1 MPVKKI
7 QNNTELQSELT
18 TAGDKLV
25 VIDFTAS
32 WCGPCRI
39 IAPIF
44 EQLSNKYSS
53 TVFLKV
59 DVDEC
64 SAISESYSVTAMPTF
79 VFIRNSS
86 KITQITGGDPK
97 ALEKKISELAG
108 GPDDG
113 ESSGVPGHI
122 DLNSLLNKPECECLN
137 EADDHP
143 YSHCLTSGGGY
154 LESDCDEQ
162 LILSFSYIQPVKIH
176 SLKVKAPRDKGPKN
190 VRLFINQPRTLD
202 FDQADSITSV
212 QDLVLEPND
221 LSDDA
226 IIPLR
231 YVKFQN
237 VQNLQIFFKDNQEN
251 TETTQVDYLTAI
263 GSPISATKMGEFK
276 RITSRERRFYKKLWQ
291 NSGKHKDRVIIA
303 NFVVTGSVTHNRLF
317 NRMTDEIQAKKFI
330 FVHDLRMAITHQ
342 NFQEYIGW
350 IKMTKS
356 FIRDYNKKGNPFSEF
371 SLTLI
376 MTTAWNDERLDFT
389 HLVDNSTNLRLI
401 RSIDCEKKI
410 WTPALNIINEKSTSH
425 GSKADGDENF
435 CRIFQNGTIH
445 YFSRMKLTLSCAMD
459 LHQYP
464 FDKQKCQMEAQSWLL
479 PQDDLIL
486 KFREYQPF
494 SKSENLNLIE
504 FKLVGYNLQKSV
516 KSDIDIGQRSVLII
530 EFHLE
535 REFGFY
541 LLNHYIPSSIFVVAS
556 WTSFWLHPEAGPPR
570 VTLALTTML
579 TLVTSAKN
587 SVSQL
592 PKITYIKAL
601 DIWNVACTGI
611 ILLSL
616 FEFTIVNVLARR
628 GRHMTKKAKEKQ
640 EKVEK
645 ECNKS
650 EQRSLSRSYS
660 THTICQEEI
669 TGIHRSVSRI
679 SLTDDCS
686 MKENNNFLF
695 LPNRTPNF
703 RRSSST
709 DSLDS
714 VIDIKIEVPVFSND
728 LKDTE
733 KVDDEAKAESST
745 PEKVNKKFVQ
755 IKNLLLNIFKL
766 IKKWCCLDASNISK
780 LNSKQLATA
789 IDRNSR
795 ILFPVIFLIFN
806 IVYWSILS

>member
-291 NSGKHKDRVIIA
+291 NSGKHKD
-303 NFVVTGSVTHNRLF
+303 SL
-317 NRMTDEIQAKKFI
+317 
-330 FVHDLRMAITHQ
+330 
-342 NFQEYIGW
+342 
-350 IKMTKS
+350 IKMVYAYK
-356 FIRDYNKKGNPFSEF
+356 EF

-464 FDKQKCQMEAQSWLL
+464 FDKQKCQMEAQSCPGLKFNGSHSLSYWSRCPLKITLFTASVFLGLL

>member
-1 MPVKKI
+1 MYYGLGI
-7 QNNTELQSELT
+7 FF
-18 TAGDKLV
+18 
-25 VIDFTAS
+25 FTPNEWRS
-32 WCGPCRI
+32 P
-39 IAPIF
+39 
-44 EQLSNKYSS
+44 
-53 TVFLKV
+53 
-59 DVDEC
+59 
-64 SAISESYSVTAMPTF
+64 
-79 VFIRNSS
+79 
-86 KITQITGGDPK
+86 
-97 ALEKKISELAG
+97 KISMYYKLFTGPGSLAQFR
-108 GPDDG
+108 
-113 ESSGVPGHI
+113 
-122 DLNSLLNKPECECLN
+122 
-137 EADDHP
+137 P
-143 YSHCLTSGGGY
+143 Y
-154 LESDCDEQ
+154 
-162 LILSFSYIQPVKIH
+162 
-176 SLKVKAPRDKGPKN
+176 
-190 VRLFINQPRTLD
+190 
-202 FDQADSITSV
+202 
-212 QDLVLEPND
+212 
-221 LSDDA
+221 
-226 IIPLR
+226 
-231 YVKFQN
+231 
-237 VQNLQIFFKDNQEN
+237 
-251 TETTQVDYLTAI
+251 
-263 GSPISATKMGEFK
+263 
-276 RITSRERRFYKKLWQ
+276 KL
-291 NSGKHKDRVIIA
+291 
-303 NFVVTGSVTHNRLF
+303 TGSVTHNRLF

-342 NFQEYIGW
+342 NFQEYNPRNFISTVIWVDVKLDVANLLHW
-350 IKMTKS
+350 INEGK
-356 FIRDYNKKGNPFSEF
+356 YEF